1 MYWIIQYRQS
11 ANYIIF
17 CDKNRHLAC
26 ETDKNL
32 LPAIEKFKKKSRKV
46 SANCYIDTKIFTLY
60 GKQHQVLVIVESI
73 EKSILLLITQNYLF
87 KESYVVSY

>member
-1 MYWIIQYRQS
+1 MKLIKIYYQ
-11 ANYIIF
+11 
-17 CDKNRHLAC
+17 LL
-26 ETDKNL
+26 KNL
-32 LPAIEKFKKKSRKV
+32 KKSRKV

-87 KESYVVSY
+87 KESYVVPY